1 MTIWIVKK
9 DEIKKLSVNQVSVE
23 EIGQKAWGLCFM
35 PKAWTR
41 PFFVV
46 DKDFFLNVSQG
57 SNNRVVQQYMERIV
71 YTIRELNLGENLI
84 IRSSGI
90 KEGMSERGRYES
102 KECNLNNLEQ
112 KLMELIN
119 ILKCDSDLKKVGL
132 PLIIQT
138 YVNCNISG
146 HISNERRFAK
156 ENRDFVVE
164 YERKTAKNSFMN
176 ERKKIET
183 LSVHLRNWRRKY
195 DMEIYEKNPLLI
207 NYNLRETLKIAC
219 AFFYY
224 SRKRVHIEFVG
235 DQEKLFLVQCDFET
249 ENDEAVNPE
258 EYDVTMFKGQKFIPQ
273 ILRRISETDQGK
285 YAKINN
291 VFVYKAVGEVIP
303 PLFLLDDVKTLR
315 ELKKGNITCQLQ
327 EDIKFMTKGSLVIRT
342 DVANQNKAVAQFLK
356 RSNELR
362 CYKDAEEFLVNASR
376 QLEKDGIKDYVFIF
390 HNFIPAKISAF
401 VNAKPKEA
409 IVEMQTLWGLPEGL
423 YYNAHDRIIVDTC
436 KSEINCLEKDKFL
449 VNKISSYKESFIAP
463 DENGKWIVKK
473 LKQPYD
479 WRDTIVDDEIIKDI
493 AYRARKISEY
503 VGEELSIMWFVGID
517 KEYYKTS
524 NLPWYHEKYDRNSYY
539 YTNHSTFNTQ
549 YKKKYFYEKEML
561 IETEEDLEKLRIM
574 DPREVGIV
582 RIYPR
587 NDELLRSKQFINEVG
602 KICKEKKVNIFL
614 EGAAL
619 AHSFYQLMRTG
630 VTVLSSREVK
640 EIENDN
646 EIQFNKLVRDRI
658 PEIIRKNG
666 EYAKCVVIK
675 DVGLIREIKNKIIEE
690 AYEIL
695 GAISS
700 DELMEELSDLEEI
713 CSALEKNYDILPR
726 DKWQENSTDELKKV
740 ITFEGAV
747 PEGYK
752 QYRIA
757 KCEGRS
763 VLIAMERQKS
773 NVQLDFIIN
782 GKLENIKQNNPL
794 PYIEGNRKKILQG
807 AFNLLQVNNSDQ
819 CKKILREL
827 RELSGEILK
836 QNGYTLAQFEQIRE
850 KKAENKGR
858 FDKAYVLL
866 KTSNEKS
873 KDENGIE
880 LFDKEEPMDIFELP
894 EISRVDVDTIRKD
907 ELLIRLKFPIYMRK
921 NKWCLKRNKISAFF
935 NGEGDFNIT
944 KKISGTEIQIEF
956 NYEKS
961 DYEQLEF
968 DFNNRLRN

>member
-1 MTIWIVKK
+1 MIWIVKK
-9 DEIKKLSVNQVSVE
+9 DEIKKVSVNQVAVE

-41 PFFVV
+41 PFFVI
-46 DKDFFLNVSQG
+46 DKEFFLNVLQG
-57 SNNRVVQQYMERIV
+57 SNERIIQQYMGRIM
-71 YTIRELNLGENLI
+71 YAIQSLNLGKKLI

-90 KEGMSERGRYES
+90 KEGMFERGRYES
-102 KECNLNNLEQ
+102 RECSLANIEE
-112 KLMELIN
+112 KIIELID
-119 ILKCDSDLKKVGL
+119 ILKSDPDLKKTGL
-132 PLIIQT
+132 PLIVQT
-138 YVNCNISG
+138 YVEFNISG

-164 YERKTAKNSFMN
+164 YERKNTDVSFLN

-183 LSVHLRNWRRKY
+183 LSIHLRNWRRKY
-195 DMEIYEKNPLLI
+195 DMEMYEKTPLFI
-207 NYNLRETLKIAC
+207 NNNLGEILKIAC

-224 SRKRVHIEFVG
+224 GRKRVHIEFVG
-235 DQEKLFLVQCDFET
+235 DEKQLFLVQCDFEI
-249 ENDEAVNPE
+249 ENDKAVNPE

-273 ILRRISETDQGK
+273 ILRKISAKDQGK

-303 PLFLLDDVKTLR
+303 PLFLLDDVTTLR
-315 ELKKGNITCQLQ
+315 ELKKGNITHKLQ
-327 EDIKFMTKGSLVIRT
+327 EDINFMIKGSLVIRT
-342 DVANQNKAVAQFLK
+342 DVANQDRKVSQFLK

-362 CYKDAEEFLVNASR
+362 CYNDAEKFLINASR
-376 QLEKDGIKDYVFIF
+376 QLEEDGIEDYVFIF

-423 YYNAHDRIIVDTC
+423 YYNAHDRIIVDTNNP
-436 KSEINCLEKDKFL
+436 EISNLEKDKFSI
-449 VNKISSYKESFIAP
+449 NKISSYKESFIAP
-463 DENGKWIVKK
+463 DENGKWVVKK

-517 KEYYKTS
+517 QEYYKTS
-524 NLPWYHEKYDRNSYY
+524 NLPWYHEKYDRDSYY

-561 IETEEDLEKLRIM
+561 IETKEDLENLRTM
-574 DPREVGIV
+574 DPRQIGIV
-582 RIYPR
+582 RIYPQ
-587 NDELLRSKQFINEVG
+587 NDELLRSKEFINEVG
-602 KICKEKKVNIFL
+602 KICKEKGVNIFL

-675 DVGLIREIKNKIIEE
+675 EVGLIREIKNKIIEE

-695 GAISS
+695 GANSP
-700 DELMEELSDLEEI
+700 EELIEELVDLEEV
-713 CSALEKNYDILPR
+713 CGALENNFYMLPR
-726 DKWQENSTDELKKV
+726 DKWKECCIENEKKM
-740 ITFEGAV
+740 ITFEGAI

-752 QYRIA
+752 QCRVA
-757 KCEGRS
+757 MVEGRN
-763 VLIAMERQKS
+763 VLIIMERQKS
-773 NVQLDFIIN
+773 NVQLDFLIN
-782 GKLENIKQNNPL
+782 GDVENIKQNILL
-794 PYIEGNRKKILQG
+794 PCIETNRKKILEG
-807 AFNLLQVNNSDQ
+807 AFNLLQVDNTEQ
-819 CKKILREL
+819 CEKILSEL
-827 RELSGEILK
+827 RKLSEEILK
-836 QNGYTLAQFEQIRE
+836 QNGYTLAEFKQIRE

-873 KDENGIE
+873 KNEDDFE
-880 LFDKEEPMDIFELP
+880 LLGKEEPRDIFELP
-894 EISRVDVDTIRKD
+894 ENSRVDVDTIRKD
-907 ELLIRLKFPIYMRK
+907 ELLIRLRFPIYTRN
-921 NKWCLKRNKISAFF
+921 NKWCLTRNKISTFF
-935 NGEGDFNIT
+935 NGDGYFNIT
-944 KKISGTEIQIEF
+944 KIISGTEIKIQF
-956 NYEKS
+956 NFEKN

-968 DFNNRLRN
+968 DFNA